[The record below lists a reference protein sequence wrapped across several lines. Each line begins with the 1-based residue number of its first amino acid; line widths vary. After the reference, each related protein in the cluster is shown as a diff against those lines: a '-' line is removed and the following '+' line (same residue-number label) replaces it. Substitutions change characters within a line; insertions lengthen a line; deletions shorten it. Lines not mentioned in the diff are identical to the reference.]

1 MASGMSPRSTLQ
13 TVRTERETHS
23 RPLKIPLD
31 VASAAVQR
39 ERAIDRLTAIGEMT
53 GGIAHDF
60 RSLLSVIDSG
70 LRLVESSAGDPA
82 KQQPLIGSIRKE
94 IARGVDLASQLLAF
108 AKRQVLDAH
117 TGNPNEFLRS
127 FEPFLRYGA
136 GPDVRV
142 RLMLGSDIPNC
153 MIDPA
158 FFDAAILNLIVNAR
172 DAMPG
177 GGEVRVVTDRWEDA
191 KTGTDGDGQVYARVR
206 VEDDGCGMPEKVVKK
221 VFEPFFTTKGE
232 SGTGIGLTQVQ
243 AFISMV
249 GGRIDVASKSGVGT
263 TVTLFFPAVKPVDA
277 SSA

>member
-39 ERAIDRLTAIGEMT
+39 EGAIDRLTAIGEMT

-142 RLMLGSDIPNC
+142 RLMHGSDIPNC

-206 VEDDGCGMPEKVVKK
+206 VEDDGCGIPEKVVKK

-263 TVTLFFPAVKPVDA
+263 TVTLFSPAVTPVDA